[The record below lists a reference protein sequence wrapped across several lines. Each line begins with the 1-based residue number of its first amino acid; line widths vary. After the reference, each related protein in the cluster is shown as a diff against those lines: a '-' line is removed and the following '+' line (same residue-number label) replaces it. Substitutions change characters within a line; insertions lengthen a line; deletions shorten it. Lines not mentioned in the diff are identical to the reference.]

1 MATISRYIPNTN
13 PKRRQVLFTAKQKKD
28 GPPAAN
34 IFTPGTTT
42 RLDTIEPQLI
52 AALNLTDTKQGEA
65 VAATEA
71 KNEDGNMLR
80 KYCSHYFQVLNLA
93 VEREVYDK
101 AVRAFFGLDTETGV
115 LPDMVTDYQAQQA
128 AEKIAAGDAQL
139 VAHSEPAM
147 TNPTAAEVATLLT
160 NFTAKLIAHSTAQ
173 DALDNAQEATDALVP
188 EADKVIKKIYDEA
201 EAHFNEEDAESQRA
215 NCRLYG
221 VLYISIGNETPVTVL
236 VKNADG
242 TPAEGKAVKL
252 VEAAGKVLVT
262 GANGT
267 VVFNTKVVGDAT
279 LEIYADPE
287 TLKQRIKSGDIH
299 IVEEVPLKVEITL

>member
-287 TLKQRIKSGDIH
+287 TLKQRIKSGEIH
-299 IVEEVPLKVEITL
+299 IVEEVPLTVAITL

>member
-1 MATISRYIPNTN
+1 MAYIQRYIPNTN

-42 RLDTIEPQLI
+42 RLDAIAPQLI
-52 AALNLTDTKQGEA
+52 AALNLTDTKQGES
-65 VAATEA
+65 VAATDN
-71 KNEDGNMLR
+71 KNEDGKMLR

-115 LPDMVTDYQAQQA
+115 LPDMTSDYQAQQA
-128 AEKIAAGDAQL
+128 AEKIAAGDAEL
-139 VAHSEPAM
+139 VAHGEPAM
-147 TNPTAAEVATLLT
+147 TNPTAAEVATFFT

-221 VLYISIGNETPVTVL
+221 VLYISIGNETAVTVL

-279 LEIYADPE
+279 LEIFADPE
-287 TLKQRIKSGDIH
+287 TLKQRIKSEEIH
-299 IVEEVPLKVEITL
+299 ITEEVPLTVAITL